1 MGQLFYVV
9 EYEAPLHIPLSINF
23 IIKKKLYCVRNQ
35 NPDFDQEIPEIYHFS
50 EKEYQNGTYSRKK
63 KNPDQKKQKKN
74 FFFKHYFLLR
84 NIVTGMLKVFGWVL
98 STFVCDIDRCHKTR
112 FTPPP

>member
-9 EYEAPLHIPLSINF
+9 EYELPLHIPLSINF

-63 KNPDQKKQKKN
+63 KIRIKKN
-74 FFFKHYFLLR
+74 KKKTFFSNIIFYWETLL
-84 NIVTGMLKVFGWVL
+84 L
-98 STFVCDIDRCHKTR
+98 VC
-112 FTPPP
+112 